1 MTRPTILVVDD
12 EAAIAEMLQDLL
24 EDEGY
29 QVVTAGNGHEGLARV
44 AKVRPQ
50 LVLSDVMMPGLD
62 GRAFCRALHADPA
75 YRAIP
80 VVLMSAAAA
89 PEAQDG
95 CTYAAFVR
103 KPFDLATFVGLISAV
118 LTGAAAG

>member
-1 MTRPTILVVDD
+1 MPTILVVDD
-12 EAAIAEMLQDLL
+12 EPAIADMLQDPL

-29 QVVTAGNGHEGLARV
+29 HVVTAGNGQEGLACLPE
-44 AKVRPQ
+44 VRPQ

-62 GRAFCRALHADPA
+62 GRAFCRALQADPT
-75 YRAIP
+75 YRSIP

-89 PEAQDG
+89 PDARDG

-103 KPFDLATFVGLISAV
+103 KPFSLDTLVGTIATV
-118 LTGAAAG
+118 LREAPGG

>member
-1 MTRPTILVVDD
+1 MTPPTILVVDD
-12 EAAIAEMLQDLL
+12 EPAIAEMLQDIL
-24 EDEGY
+24 EYEGY
-29 QVVTAGNGHEGLARV
+29 QVVTAGNGHEGLACV

-62 GRAFCRALHADPA
+62 GCAFCRALQADPSC
-75 YRAIP
+75 RSIP

-95 CTYAAFVR
+95 CRYAAFVR
-103 KPFDLATFVGLISAV
+103 RPFDLDALVGMISAV
-118 LTGAAAG
+118 LTGAPAG

>member
-1 MTRPTILVVDD
+1 MPMILVVDD
-12 EAAIAEMLQDLL
+12 EPAIAEMLQDLL

-29 QVVTAGNGHEGLARV
+29 QVVTAGNGQEGLACLPEM
-44 AKVRPQ
+44 RPQ

-62 GRAFCRALHADPA
+62 GRAFCRALQADPT
-75 YRAIP
+75 YRSIP

-89 PEAQDG
+89 PDVRDG

-103 KPFDLATFVGLISAV
+103 KPFDLDTLVGTIATV
-118 LTGAAAG
+118 LSEAPGG